1 MLYDIIVLRP
11 STMFYV
17 VTVSCDMWQMCD
29 ITLTPNPKSKNDKIN
44 ENENKNKNKNKNEK

>member
-44 ENENKNKNKNKNEK
+44 ENKNKNKNKNKNEK